1 MIYQNFQIFAII
13 ALWTTF
19 NFQIQVV
26 TNPIAKTEASKTYI
40 IDYPFRVGQRICN
53 QTHGPMMSADV
64 TSDAQFFV
72 ATAVLSILYCV
83 FISVVYAA
91 IDEMY
96 TSKPEIPLAVS
107 LILSFDSRITK

>member
-19 NFQIQVV
+19 NFEIQVV
-26 TNPIAKTEASKTYI
+26 TTTSLNTEASKTYI

-53 QTHGPMMSADV
+53 QTQGPMMSADV
-64 TSDAQFFV
+64 SSDARFFV
-72 ATAVLSILYCV
+72 ATAVLSILYCI
-83 FISVVYAA
+83 FISVVYAV

-107 LILSFDSRITK
+107 